1 MPMYYSHFNLDT
13 TTFSSVPILK
23 YVVKTTS
30 FQSVWEDLNNG
41 FRLGKTIG
49 IVSGET
55 GTGKTLLCHC
65 LISNLS
71 TVRLVTIKAN
81 PHHTSINVLTE
92 ICDQLKVEFPDKCVD
107 EELILKRLRDFFVN
121 SKSKNERIVI
131 IIDEAQYIKEDLFRH
146 LGFLVHSDDPG
157 RAKQHII
164 LAGNP
169 ELIDTMQTIGFVSE
183 LEKDVIRCELTAMN
197 KKDSIFYI
205 RRRLAI
211 GGTKNRIF
219 TSSAEVAIFQHT
231 QGIPRLIN
239 TICDHCLQI
248 AHKRSEPFITS
259 KTVKHAIK
267 KNFPRLLS
275 IKKGSIKQKF
285 SQFKYAPEMVLNG
298 TTNRLE
304 KVWRPLQE
312 KFLTK
317 NGYSQEEKDLAKVL
331 DSKETKTNLKGISR
345 QKLLKTNKSLVIS
358 EGSETEN
365 LSNQNQ
371 PEKNAKVVSISNSN
385 KYIRSQSIPADMVV
399 ISGGLLKSA
408 YSESEIAVDSFLMD
422 LMPVTNR
429 QYNDFIK
436 ETNYSPPEH
445 WWNKNLVKDLL
456 DHPVV
461 GVSYEDAIQF
471 ADWIGKRLPKVKE
484 WEIAARCPDNRRFP
498 WGDNEE
504 LSYFN
509 SIQSGL
515 NKTVSVD
522 SYLKGSS
529 VNGCLNLVGNVWEW
543 IDAVSEKS
551 NLEDGYA
558 YVLGGSFRHEC
569 VVNDVIARTVLLQR
583 NHYSYV
589 GFRCAKDLK

>member
-41 FRLGKTIG
+41 FRQGKTIG

-65 LISNLS
+65 LINNLS
-71 TVRLVTIKAN
+71 SVRLVTIKAN
-81 PHHTSINVLTE
+81 PHHTSINILTE
-92 ICDQLKVEFPDKCVD
+92 ICDQLQVEYPDKCVD
-107 EELILKRLRDFFVN
+107 EELILERLSDFFVN
-121 SKSKNERIVI
+121 SKSENERIFI
-131 IIDEAQYIKEDLFRH
+131 IIDEAQYIKVDLFRH

-169 ELIDTMQTIGFVSE
+169 ELIDTMQTIGFDSE
-183 LEKDVIRCELTAMN
+183 LEKDVVRCELTAMN

-219 TSSAEVAIFQHT
+219 TSSAEVAIFRHT

-275 IKKGSIKQKF
+275 IKKGSFKQKF

-298 TTNRLE
+298 TTNQLE

-317 NGYSQEEKDLAKVL
+317 NDYSQEEKDLVKLL
-331 DSKETKTNLKGISR
+331 DSKETKTSLKGISK
-345 QKLLKTNKSLVIS
+345 QKSLKTNKSLVIS
-358 EGSETEN
+358 DDSETED

-371 PEKNAKVVSISNSN
+371 PEIKAKVVSISNPN
-385 KYIRSQSIPADMVV
+385 KYTRPLSIPEDMAV
-399 ISGGLLKSA
+399 IPDGLLKSA
-408 YSESEIAVDSFLMD
+408 YSEVEVAIESFLLD

-429 QYNDFIK
+429 QYNEFI
-436 ETNYSPPEH
+436 EEMNYLPPDH
-445 WWNKNLVKDLL
+445 WWNKNLVNELL

-461 GVSYEDAIQF
+461 GVSYDDAKQF
-471 ADWIGKRLPKVKE
+471 AEWMGKRLPKSKE
-484 WEIAARCPDNRRFP
+484 WEIAARCPDNRKFP
-498 WGDNEE
+498 WGNNEE

-509 SIQSGL
+509 SIESGL
-515 NKTVSVD
+515 NKTTPVD
-522 SYLKGSS
+522 SYLKGVSAD
-529 VNGCLNLVGNVWEW
+529 GCLDLIGNVWEW
-543 IDAVSEKS
+543 IDVESEKN
-551 NLEDGYA
+551 NLEEGYA

-569 VVNDVIARTVLLQR
+569 VVNKVIARTVLLQR

-589 GFRCAKDLK
+589 GFRCAKDL